1 MKTLLALSFS
11 LLGFCSYAQYY
22 FLGTAGNMA
31 GGCVQLTPDM
41 PYAEGI
47 AYNEYKLNLDNYF
60 EIQFDIYL
68 GDKDNGAD
76 GVTFVIHDD
85 IRGFDAFGQWGEC
98 MGYGRFNPFRPG
110 NSIDPSIAIEF
121 DTYQNAY
128 QNDPYSDHIAY
139 LENGVSRHMNYWNG
153 GDDEFNLEDDRMH
166 DFRFRWEPEDQKITV
181 YWDGEVVYEGT
192 RDLKKDIFE
201 GVNEVIWG
209 FTASTGRAHNLQYF
223 CLRRLT
229 FYEGE
234 QEESPSI
241 RIYKSGLG
249 R

>member
-1 MKTLLALSFS
+1 MKSLLVLAFS
-11 LLGFCSYAQYY
+11 LITYVSSAQYY
-22 FLGTAGNMA
+22 FLGTAGNMP
-31 GGCVQLTPDM
+31 GGCIQLTPDL

-47 AYNEYKLNLDNYF
+47 AYNEYKLNLDDYF

-76 GVTFVIHDD
+76 GITFVIHND

-98 MGYGRFNPFRPG
+98 MGYGRFNPFRAG

-139 LENGVSRHMNYWNG
+139 LENGISRHQSYWNG
-153 GDDEFNLEDDRMH
+153 GDEEFNLEDDRMH
-166 DFRFRWEPEDQKITV
+166 DFRFRWEPDSKKITV
-181 YWDGEVVYEGT
+181 FWDGEVVYEGE
-192 RDLKKDIFE
+192 RDLKNNIFE
-201 GVNEVIWG
+201 GESEVIWG

-229 FYEGE
+229 LQDSGASDPPNR
-234 QEESPSI
+234 Q
-241 RIYKSGLG
+241 IYKSGLG